1 MARSR
6 SSSMRRP
13 AFIAAVGGISIT
25 SLIVLN
31 AAADALPWQGLR
43 TLRDYAIRRNG

>member
-1 MARSR
+1 VARTR
-6 SSSMRRP
+6 KGRRA
-13 AFIAAVGGISIT
+13 AFIAAVGGISLT
-25 SLIVLN
+25 SLVVLN